1 MGLALGKKRLIR
13 LGMQLAVAALI
24 VALLTPWIALAGDRL
39 ALLPQSTSRQ
49 AGLEDSAWPAEAD
62 AQMPHA
68 QSVQIL
74 DVVEPAPAPLTLAN
88 RRKGPSATTI
98 LAGLALLGI
107 LLTGQGRQ
115 RV

>member
-1 MGLALGKKRLIR
+1 MH
-13 LGMQLAVAALI
+13 LAVAALI

-39 ALLPQSTSRQ
+39 SLLPQSTERL
-49 AGLEDSAWPAEAD
+49 AELEDSARPPEALSERSN
-62 AQMPHA
+62 A
-68 QSVQIL
+68 VQIFG
-74 DVVEPAPAPLTLAN
+74 VVEQAPATRTMVD
-88 RRKGPSATTI
+88 RRKGPSSTAI